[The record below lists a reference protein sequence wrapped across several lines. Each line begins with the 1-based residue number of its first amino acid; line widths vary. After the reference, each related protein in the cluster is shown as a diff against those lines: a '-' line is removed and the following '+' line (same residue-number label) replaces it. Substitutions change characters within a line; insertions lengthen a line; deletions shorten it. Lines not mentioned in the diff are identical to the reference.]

1 MNKKAIASILAR
13 LDDPDMIETL
23 LDLIANKADAPPAP
37 NEATGQLFT
46 IVEDHKPK
54 RQTVEAPKAR
64 TQYKRG
70 EDQTL
75 VDMANL
81 GYGYDEIAY
90 RLGRSRKAIV
100 DRLWRIRKGEIA
112 V

>member
-1 MNKKAIASILAR
+1 MNKKAIAGILAR
-13 LDDPDMIETL
+13 LDDPDQIETL
-23 LDLIANKADAPPAP
+23 LELIANKADEPPAV
-37 NEATGQLFT
+37 NEPTGQLFT
-46 IVEDHKPK
+46 IVEEPKPT

-70 EDQTL
+70 DDLTL

-81 GYGYDEIAY
+81 GYSYEEIAY